1 MMDNLGIK
9 MITMPLPFRLNHVN
23 CFIGEGE
30 EGWVIMDTGL
40 HNETTQKM
48 WEQHIETEQVTD
60 IWLTHYHP
68 DHYGYAGSLQEKTEA
83 RVSMTKRDAELGN
96 KAWKKRFMNHV
107 RTHYGKH
114 GIPSAMANQM
124 IENTREFVERVTP
137 HPRVDHYFTEGEVV
151 QFGKYTYEIIFTPGH
166 SDGLICLYNKE
177 KKVLFSTDHILPK
190 ITPNISYW
198 FHGDSNPLQTYLQS
212 LEKVKRLDAQY
223 VIPSHGKPFY
233 GANERI
239 EEIVDHHEERLHET
253 LEIIQKQ
260 DVTVYEACQHLF
272 PKSLTIHEQRFAIGE
287 TLAHLDYLRYA
298 GECQREWRNGLWFY
312 VIV

>member
-9 MITMPLPFRLNHVN
+9 MITLPLPFRLNHVN

-40 HNETTQKM
+40 HHETTQKM
-48 WEQHIETEQVTD
+48 WEQHIETKPITD
-60 IWLTHYHP
+60 IGLTHYHP
-68 DHYGYAGSLQEKTEA
+68 DHYGYAGRLQEKTKA
-83 RVSMTKRDAELGN
+83 RVSMSKRDAQMGSQ
-96 KAWKKRFMNHV
+96 AWQKEFINHV
-107 RTHYGKH
+107 RTHYAKH
-114 GIPSAMANQM
+114 GIPTAMAHQM
-124 IENTREFVERVTP
+124 VENTREFVERVTP
-137 HPRVDHYFTEGEVV
+137 HPRVDHHFSEGECD
-151 QFGKYTYEIIFTPGH
+151 QFGKYTYEIIFTQGH
-166 SDGLICLYNKE
+166 SDGLICLYNKDQA
-177 KKVLFSTDHILPK
+177 VLFSTDHILPK
-190 ITPNISYW
+190 ITSNISYW
-198 FHGDSNPLQTYLQS
+198 FHGDPNPLQTYLQS
-212 LEKVKRLDAQY
+212 LEKVKRLDAHY

-260 DVTVYEACQHLF
+260 DVTVYEACKHLF

-298 GECQREWRNGLWFY
+298 GECRREWRNGRWSY
-312 VIV
+312 VV